1 MGDLDETFG
10 QLAGVARPWAS
21 DALCREHP
29 EVDYFAQD
37 AESQARAKAVCA
49 CCLVR
54 RECLEYALDQR
65 IEEGVRGGTSANQ
78 RRYARQTGFRAGE
91 LFARTAADASGDG
104 ATTLLREEPVGDL
117 PVPDAYL
124 VEHPFSTN

>member
-29 EVDYFAQD
+29 EVDYFARD

-54 RECLEYALDQR
+54 RECLDYALDQR
-65 IEEGVRGGTSANQ
+65 IEEGVWGGTSAPQ
-78 RRYARQTGFRAGE
+78 RRYARQMGLRAGD
-91 LFARTAADASGDG
+91 LLPGSAADAWGDR
-104 ATTLLREEPVGDL
+104 ATTSPGDEPAGDV
-117 PVPDAYL
+117 PVPGSYL